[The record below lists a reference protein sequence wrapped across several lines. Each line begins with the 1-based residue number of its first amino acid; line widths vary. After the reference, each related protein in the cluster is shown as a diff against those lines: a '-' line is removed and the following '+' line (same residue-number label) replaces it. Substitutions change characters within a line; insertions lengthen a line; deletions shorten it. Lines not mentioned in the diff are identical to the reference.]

1 MNKNRKTLLGLILVA
16 FVAVASYFAWRN
28 SQEKTPE
35 DKKVI
40 KIGVIMPQTGFLSSP
55 GNNVIKGINLYFEEF
70 QKEHPDKQIELIFE
84 DSKSDPK
91 IGVNAI
97 NKLIEIDGAKLI
109 IGDIGSPILL
119 AMAPI
124 AEKNRVVLISPGAS
138 NPKVRDAGD
147 YIFRI
152 YTSDEFDGRVMA
164 NYLISRKKVESVAL
178 LYFNNDYGIGLS
190 KSFEE
195 AYNAQGG
202 HISLAYSFEDSRVD
216 FREIILKIKKQEIR
230 DLYFIGSPKQ
240 NASFLK
246 QLKELGCTS
255 NVYGVL
261 SFEDSEFL
269 NIALNS
275 FDSVIYTTPYFDLND
290 GRDVVEKFKKSF
302 MQKYGEV
309 PDLQSALGYDVANI
323 IALALSNSGFEEESV
338 KEELYKIQNFFGITG
353 RISFDQAGDVKKDIL
368 LKRVNGSGET
378 RILEILSVN

>member
-16 FVAVASYFAWRN
+16 LVVVAGYFVWRN
-28 SQEKTPE
+28 SQEKNSE
-35 DKKVI
+35 EKEIV

-147 YIFRI
+147 YVFRI

-178 LYFNNDYGIGLS
+178 LHFNNDYGIGLS

-195 AYNAQGG
+195 SYSAQGG
-202 HISLAYSFEDSRVD
+202 QISLAYSFEDSRVD
-216 FREIILKIKKQEIR
+216 FREIILRVKRQAIR

-246 QLKELGCTS
+246 QLKELDCTS

-269 NIALNS
+269 NIARNS

-290 GRDVVEKFKKSF
+290 GREIVENFKKSF
-302 MQKYGEV
+302 AEKYREV
-309 PDLQSALGYDVANI
+309 PDLQSALGYDVSSI
-323 IALALSNSGFEEESV
+323 IAQALVNGHFEENNV
-338 KEELYKIQNFFGITG
+338 KDELYKIQDFLGVTG

-368 LKRVNGSGET
+368 IKEVYGTGET
-378 RILEILSVN
+378 RILEVLSVD

>member
-216 FREIILKIKKQEIR
+216 FREIILKIKKQ
-230 DLYFIGSPKQ
+230 
-240 NASFLK
+240 
-246 QLKELGCTS
+246 
-255 NVYGVL
+255 
-261 SFEDSEFL
+261 
-269 NIALNS
+269 
-275 FDSVIYTTPYFDLND
+275 
-290 GRDVVEKFKKSF
+290 
-302 MQKYGEV
+302 
-309 PDLQSALGYDVANI
+309 
-323 IALALSNSGFEEESV
+323 
-338 KEELYKIQNFFGITG
+338 
-353 RISFDQAGDVKKDIL
+353 
-368 LKRVNGSGET
+368 
-378 RILEILSVN
+378 